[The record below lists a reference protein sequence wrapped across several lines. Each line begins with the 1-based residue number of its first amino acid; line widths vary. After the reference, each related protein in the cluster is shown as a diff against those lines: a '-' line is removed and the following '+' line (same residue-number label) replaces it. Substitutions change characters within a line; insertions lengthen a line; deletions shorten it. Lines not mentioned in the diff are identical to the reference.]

1 MSGGDCQTNLGSGEK
16 REGGALAELCSE
28 LAKVA
33 VNIKALMVP
42 DQAGSAPVRLLVHNL
57 ATAQKVLDELGVQY
71 TTEEIIAVRMSDRP
85 GSLGRLTRKLAE
97 KGIDIHYAYGSVSK
111 GTKEA
116 LIALAVSDVAAA
128 DRIIK

>member
-1 MSGGDCQTNLGSGEK
+1 MAIARQISVRVKNERGV
-16 REGGALAELCSE
+16 LAELCSE

-42 DQAGSAPVRLLVHNL
+42 DQAQAGSAPVRLLVHNL
-57 ATAQKVLDELGVQY
+57 ATAQKVLDELGFKY
-71 TTEEIIAVRMSDRP
+71 TTEEIIAARMSDRP

-97 KGIDIHYAYGSVSK
+97 NGIDIHYAYGSVSK

-116 LIALAVSDVAAA
+116 VIALAVSDVAAA